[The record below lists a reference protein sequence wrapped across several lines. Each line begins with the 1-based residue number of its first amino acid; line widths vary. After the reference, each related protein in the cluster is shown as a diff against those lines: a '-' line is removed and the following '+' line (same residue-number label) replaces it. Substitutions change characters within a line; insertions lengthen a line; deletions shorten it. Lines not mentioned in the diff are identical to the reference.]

1 LTAPLGLTEW
11 LGSYIASGDPNELPP
26 VAIESVRHLTL
37 DCIGCMLAGTSEPS
51 AKIVTSS
58 VVAWGGNPVAAV
70 IGAGVRTSPVA
81 AALANGTAAHALD
94 LDDSHHPGFLHPSAP
109 LFPALLATA
118 EACNASGLDVI
129 AGYLY
134 GLDVIA
140 GIGNA
145 INPHHYLLGWH
156 ATSTIGTLA
165 AAAGAAKVRRLPAEA
180 VSRALG
186 IAASNT
192 GGVRRNF
199 GSMTKPLHAGLA
211 ASAGVLAAELAAG
224 SLSSGDEV
232 LEGKGGWLDL
242 NSAGRAWTEA
252 AVREPLDHGFGL
264 ALQGLAIKR
273 FAACGV
279 THPPIEAMLELRNQ
293 NGLRPEHVSRIR
305 LVVNPLVPGIA
316 NHHRPRTGL
325 EAKFSLEY
333 CLAVAIL
340 DGAAGLA
347 QFTDT
352 HVEDVAVRAMVER
365 VEIEIDPEVGM
376 AHHMSWG
383 CRLSVD
389 LVAGGSLTTEVDLAK
404 GKWLGVR
411 LSEGEVVAK
420 FLDSAR
426 SAGVNELVA
435 RETAARVL
443 QLERISDLRRV
454 TEALLLT

>member
-1 LTAPLGLTEW
+1 LTAPLGLTAW
-11 LGSYIASGDPNELPP
+11 LGAYIASGDPTELHP
-26 VAIESVRHLTL
+26 VAVESVRHLIL
-37 DCIGCMLAGTSEPS
+37 DCVGCMLAGASEPAS
-51 AKIVTSS
+51 RIVTSS
-58 VVAWGGNPVAAV
+58 VKSWGGNPVAAV
-70 IGAGVRTSPVA
+70 IGGGVRTSPVA

-118 EACNASGLDVI
+118 EACNASGLDVV

-145 INPHHYLLGWH
+145 INPHHYSLGWH

-165 AAAGAAKVRRLPAEA
+165 AAAGAAKVRRLPAGA
-180 VSRALG
+180 VSRAIA

-211 ASAGVLAAELAAG
+211 ASAGVIAAELAAG
-224 SLSSGDEV
+224 GLSTGDEV
-232 LEGKGGWLDL
+232 LEGNGGWLEL
-242 NSAGRAWTEA
+242 NSAGRAWTED
-252 AVREPLDHGFGL
+252 AVREPLDHGFRL
-264 ALQGLAIKR
+264 ALEGLAIKR

-293 NGLRPEHVSRIR
+293 HGLRPEHVSRIR

-325 EAKFSLEY
+325 EAKFSLEH
-333 CLAVAIL
+333 CLAVAMV

-347 QFTDT
+347 QFTDS
-352 HVEDVAVRAMVER
+352 HVQDAAVKAIAER
-365 VEIEIDPEVGM
+365 VKIEIDPAVGM

-383 CRLSVD
+383 CRLTVD
-389 LVAGGSLTTEVDLAK
+389 LVAGGSVTTEVELAK

-411 LSEGEVVAK
+411 LSEDEVVAK
-420 FLDSAR
+420 FVDCAQ
-426 SAGVNELVA
+426 SAGAGDLVA
-435 RETAARVL
+435 RETATRVL
-443 QLERISDLRRV
+443 QLERISNLRQV
-454 TEALLLT
+454 TEPLLLS